1 MKVIKIRWITS
12 YFWKIFHSVNSL
24 FSIFNPSFSLI
35 YHPCVEIYAYSSV
48 CVSFLLYSVYY
59 VSDSTVFM
67 CPSLCLCVSLSV
79 MPVFNLY
86 NCLGRHTKVVFLVV
100 GPLRSGDTPP
110 TQNLSGSW
118 GFRPLKKNFLCV
130 SSLSGSPISVPFILS
145 VLETSPEHG
154 DKLQVGQ
161 KSIMRTDE

>member
-24 FSIFNPSFSLI
+24 FSIFNPTFSLI

-110 TQNLSGSW
+110 HPKPQWFMRFQATKKKLFMCVFPKWQSYICTFYSVCFRNKPGTRGQASSGA
-118 GFRPLKKNFLCV
+118 KK
-130 SSLSGSPISVPFILS
+130 
-145 VLETSPEHG
+145 HYA
-154 DKLQVGQ
+154 D
-161 KSIMRTDE
+161 R